1 MNNLKQLVCPVSDE
15 KIDERVTRLNALLVI
30 LIVIAGFLF
39 NSVIFPV
46 LLTADFF
53 IRGFTRLKFS
63 PLSYLSNKM
72 SNVLQLDKKITDK
85 APKIFAARIG
95 FVFSLSISVLLMLN
109 FNTAALITGG
119 VLVFFASLEM
129 ALAICMGCIM
139 YTYLVLPFYRY

>member
-1 MNNLKQLVCPVSDE
+1 MNNLKQLVCPVSEE

-39 NSVIFPV
+39 NSMIFPV

-53 IRGFTRLKFS
+53 IRGFTRLRFS

-72 SNVLQLDKKITDK
+72 TNVLQLDKKITDK

-95 FVFSLSISVLLMLN
+95 FVFSLSISVLLLLN
-109 FNTAALITGG
+109 FSTAALITGG

-139 YTYLVLPFYRY
+139 YTYLVLPFYK

>member
-1 MNNLKQLVCPVSDE
+1 M
-15 KIDERVTRLNALLVI
+15 NALLVI

-39 NSVIFPV
+39 NLVIFPV
-46 LLTADFF
+46 FLAADFF

-63 PLSYLSNKM
+63 PLSYLSYQM
-72 SNVLQLDKKITDK
+72 TNVLQLDKKIIDK

-95 FVFSLSISVLLMLN
+95 FVFSLGISVLLLLN
-109 FNTAALITGG
+109 LNTAALITGL

-139 YTYLVLPFYRY
+139 YTYFVLPFYR